1 MHFSPS
7 DTDCCG
13 NILADA
19 VKSRHKPRASD
30 ICEESGENRG
40 RRVHNIGASVVSFQ
54 CLQVDY
60 SESGVYWGVFYRN
73 LIRVPQQQDN

>member
-7 DTDCCG
+7 DADCCG

-30 ICEESGENRG
+30 ICEESGETE
-40 RRVHNIGASVVSFQ
+40 VEEYII
-54 CLQVDY
+54 
-60 SESGVYWGVFYRN
+60 SG
-73 LIRVPQQQDN
+73 PQWFLFNAY